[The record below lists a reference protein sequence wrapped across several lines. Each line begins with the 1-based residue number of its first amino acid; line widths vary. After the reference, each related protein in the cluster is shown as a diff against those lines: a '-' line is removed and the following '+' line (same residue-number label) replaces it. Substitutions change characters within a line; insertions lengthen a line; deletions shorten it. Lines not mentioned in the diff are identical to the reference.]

1 MKASDAAEILG
12 LAGEIDRAAVKVAY
26 RQAAMRYHP
35 DRNPAGAEMMQMV
48 NAAYEALRDFAGELA
63 AAPDQGEV
71 TYPAAV
77 NAALNAIIA
86 LAGLEIEVCGAWVW
100 VTGATYLHR
109 AELKAAGFR
118 YASKKQRWYFRP
130 EGWRSVSRGAFSMDD
145 IRDKYGSSSPNFT
158 PAERLAS

>member
-1 MKASDAAEILG
+1 MKTSDAAEILG
-12 LAGEIDRAAVKVAY
+12 LSGEIDRAAVKTAY
-26 RQAAMRYHP
+26 REAAMRYHP
-35 DRNPAGAEMMQMV
+35 DRNPAGTKMMVIV
-48 NAAYEALRDFAGELA
+48 NAAYEALKDFAGEIA
-63 AAPDQGEV
+63 AGAQDSEI

-77 NAALNAIIA
+77 NAALNQIIA

-100 VTGATYLHR
+100 VSGSTYLHR
-109 AELKAAGFR
+109 TGLKAAGFR

>member
-1 MKASDAAEILG
+1 MKTSDAAEILG
-12 LAGEIDRAAVKVAY
+12 LSGEIDRAAVKTAY
-26 RQAAMRYHP
+26 REAAMRYHP
-35 DRNPAGAEMMQMV
+35 DRNPAGAKMMIIV
-48 NAAYEALRDFAGELA
+48 NAAYEALKDFAGELGTA
-63 AAPDQGEV
+63 ATVDSEV

-77 NAALNAIIA
+77 NAALNAVIA

-158 PAERLAS
+158 PAEQIA